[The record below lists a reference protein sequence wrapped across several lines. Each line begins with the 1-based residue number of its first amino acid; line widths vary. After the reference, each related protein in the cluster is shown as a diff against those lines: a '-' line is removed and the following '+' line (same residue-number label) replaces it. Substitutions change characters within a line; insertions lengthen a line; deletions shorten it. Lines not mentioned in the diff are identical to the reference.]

1 MKTVRVNAS
10 RKYDV
15 FIGAGLL
22 GEIPSVLEP
31 VCKKGKLLV
40 VTDDTVDRLY
50 AARVLTA
57 LNERGFDAKKFVFPH
72 GEQNKTLV
80 TFSSILDA
88 LAGYGFTRT
97 DGVIA
102 LGGGVTGDIAGFAAA
117 TYMRGIDYVQV
128 PTTLLAGIDSS
139 VGGKTAVDL
148 ASGKNLVG
156 AFHQPVAVIFDID
169 TLKTLPQEYLSDG
182 LGEGLKYAVLCG
194 GELME
199 ILESGLNENN
209 FERFIELCVSCK
221 RDIVEADERES
232 GMRRLLNL
240 GHTLGHALEKVSD
253 FRISHGKAI
262 ADGMMRISEIAVK
275 QKLLSAENGER
286 ILSLCKKYGM
296 RIYTE
301 YSTEALLEPIKLD
314 KKSDGDRLHL
324 VIPRDIGKC
333 ETVTVAQQDLRTF
346 FCGD

>member
-15 FIGAGLL
+15 SIGAGLL
-22 GEIPSVLEP
+22 NKIPSFMES

-50 AARVLTA
+50 ADRVLTA
-57 LNERGFDAKKFVFPH
+57 LDERGFEAHKFVFPH
-72 GEQNKTLV
+72 GEQNKTLA
-80 TFSSILDA
+80 TFSNILDA
-88 LAGYGFTRT
+88 LSGYGFTRT

-117 TYMRGIDYVQV
+117 TYMRGIDYAQV

-148 ASGKNLVG
+148 AGGKNLVG
-156 AFHQPVAVIFDID
+156 AFHQPVAVIFDTD
-169 TLKTLPQEYLSDG
+169 TLKTLPQEYLQDG

-194 GELME
+194 GELMD
-199 ILESGLNENN
+199 IMESGLNENN
-209 FERFIELCVSCK
+209 FERFVELCVVCK

-240 GHTLGHALEKVSD
+240 GHTLGHALEKMSD

-262 ADGMMRISEIAVK
+262 ADGMMRISDIAVK
-275 QKLLSAENGER
+275 KGLLTADDGEM

-296 RIYTE
+296 KIYTE
-301 YSTEALLEPIKLD
+301 YPTEALLEPIKLD
-314 KKSDGDRLHL
+314 KKSAGDKLHL
-324 VIPRDIGKC
+324 VIPRAIGKC
-333 ETVTVAQQDLRTF
+333 ETITVAQQDLRTF

>member
-15 FIGAGLL
+15 HIGAGLL
-22 GEIPSVLEP
+22 DDIPSVLEP
-31 VCKKGKLLV
+31 LCKKGKILV
-40 VTDDTVDRLY
+40 VTDDNVDRLY
-50 AARVLTA
+50 ADRVLTA
-57 LNERGFDAKKFVFPH
+57 LNERGFVAKKFVFPH
-72 GEQNKTLV
+72 GEQNKTLA

-97 DGVIA
+97 DGVVA

-117 TYMRGIDYVQV
+117 TYMRGINYAQV

-148 ASGKNLVG
+148 AGGKNLVG
-156 AFHQPVAVIFDID
+156 AFHQPVAVIFDTD
-169 TLKTLPQEYLSDG
+169 PLKTLPQEYMQDG

-194 GELME
+194 GELMK
-199 ILESGLNENN
+199 IMESGLNEKN
-209 FERFIELCVSCK
+209 FERFLELCVSCK

-232 GMRRLLNL
+232 GVRRLLNL
-240 GHTLGHALEKVSD
+240 GHTLGHALENVSD
-253 FRISHGKAI
+253 FRISHGKAV

-275 QKLLSAENGER
+275 KNLLSAEDGAR

-296 RIYTE
+296 KIHTE
-301 YSTEALLEPIKLD
+301 YPTEALLEPIKLD
-314 KKSDGDRLHL
+314 KKGAGDKLNL
-324 VIPRDIGKC
+324 VIPREIGKC
-333 ETVTVAQQDLRTF
+333 ETITVAQRDWRTF